1 MYQIM
6 LCCSAGMSTSLL
18 VNKMRQAAQ
27 EQEIDAQIDAFSVS
41 EFDEQVGQYQVVLL
55 GPQVKYLKDDLT
67 QRAQPYDVPVAVI
80 GMSDYGM
87 QNGEH
92 VLAQALELIET
103 VA

>member
-18 VNKMRQAAQ
+18 VTKMRTAAE
-27 EQEIDAQIDAFSVS
+27 EQEIDVQIDAYSVS
-41 EFDEQVGQYQVVLL
+41 EFEQQVGQYQVVLI

-67 QRAQPYDVPVAVI
+67 QRAQPFGVPVDVI

-87 QNGEH
+87 QNGKN
-92 VLAQALELIET
+92 VLAQAIELIQNK
-103 VA
+103 A